1 VLAALQQGRIHEL
14 LPFAGESAGLV
25 QDIVPAGEIV
35 QRLVA
40 EARQALER
48 SQTLLTEPG
57 TESRAR
63 KS

>member
-48 SQTLLTEPG
+48 SQTLLT
-57 TESRAR
+57 
-63 KS
+63 